1 MKASGKGF
9 PGGSVL
15 PASQETQGT
24 LVRSL
29 GWEDPLEEEMA
40 THSSILARK
49 IPWTENPM
57 GQMDK
62 IPQATVHGATKSDA
76 AEHAHTKASGREGWA
91 LLPGVGKG
99 SGAAPI
105 SPPVFHCN
113 KVELWGQTPL
123 TGRPLTDRC
132 GFGILGR
139 EVNSWVTYSMRLS
152 AIFFPIIF
160 SYFSLFLWRGTTFIL
175 HV

>member
-40 THSSILARK
+40 THSSILAGK

-62 IPQATVHGATKSDA
+62 IPQATVHGVTKSDA

-99 SGAAPI
+99 QEQPPSLPQCFTATRWGSG
-105 SPPVFHCN
+105 
-113 KVELWGQTPL
+113 
-123 TGRPLTDRC
+123 GRPHSPGD
-132 GFGILGR
+132 
-139 EVNSWVTYSMRLS
+139 
-152 AIFFPIIF
+152 P
-160 SYFSLFLWRGTTFIL
+160 
-175 HV
+175 